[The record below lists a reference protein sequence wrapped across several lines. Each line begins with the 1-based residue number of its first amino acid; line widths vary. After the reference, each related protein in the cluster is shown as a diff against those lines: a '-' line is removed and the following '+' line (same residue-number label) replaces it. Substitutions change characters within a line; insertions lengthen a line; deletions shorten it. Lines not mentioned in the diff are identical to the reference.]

1 MFFSNMDPC
10 AVCVC
15 MCACLKYIAVVC
27 SFRTLQNRL
36 DICQTVFENIFMYIY
51 IRMYS
56 RYMCITMCEM
66 PSTPIQH
73 AFCIYVCL
81 RFLSRFTTCTYS
93 PHAPSLRHNRN
104 ESVWYNSMRVNKSV
118 CIVYVC
124 KQEVIYVQCS
134 ITFGYAKYIQTQC
147 YVLYTLFLTGIKK
160 LKKRQ
165 FLGIL
170 CKIGW
175 IVHVSPKK

>member
-1 MFFSNMDPC
+1 MRNAVYSNPTR
-10 AVCVC
+10 V
-15 MCACLKYIAVVC
+15 LY
-27 SFRTLQNRL
+27 
-36 DICQTVFENIFMYIY
+36 
-51 IRMYS
+51 
-56 RYMCITMCEM
+56 
-66 PSTPIQH
+66 
-73 AFCIYVCL
+73 IYVCL

-147 YVLYTLFLTGIKK
+147 YVLYTLFVTGMKKKGNSLEFCAKLDELFTIHRRNRFLIKWK
-160 LKKRQ
+160 LNVLRTNN
-165 FLGIL
+165 LNN
-170 CKIGW
+170 C
-175 IVHVSPKK
+175 